1 MIWPE
6 MIFCNHFGRTML
18 KNPTI
23 INIIFKILHVSLD
36 KKSLFSAMALCLV
49 KLFPVAPH
57 SYYIGAEYEH
67 VEKEKTQLFSTRQQ
81 CGKWNCSN
89 VSQNDSLFLDS
100 LLLSHHL
107 ECEK

>member
-1 MIWPE
+1 
-6 MIFCNHFGRTML
+6 ML

-36 KKSLFSAMALCLV
+36 KKSLFSVIALCLV
-49 KLFPVAPH
+49 KLLPVAPH

-81 CGKWNCSN
+81 CGKWNCIN
-89 VSQNDSLFLDS
+89 VAQACRMTLCSSTPFS
-100 LLLSHHL
+100 AIT
-107 ECEK
+107 

>member
-1 MIWPE
+1 
-6 MIFCNHFGRTML
+6 ML

-36 KKSLFSAMALCLV
+36 KKSLFSVIALCLV
-49 KLFPVAPH
+49 KLLPVAPH

-81 CGKWNCSN
+81 CGKWNCIN
-89 VSQNDSLFLDS
+89 VAQASLQNDSLFLDS
-100 LLLSHHL
+100 LLSHHL